1 MFAIPAAL
9 FAIITGLTYAFLS
22 VSVPTVPVVMHVR
35 WKPTVS
41 SEERIE
47 LERRFTLTAGEL
59 DSGTTWK
66 YALIDASTDNIK
78 ALIQHE
84 AVEDTA
90 HLNRV
95 RYRPELAQDRQ
106 RRLPAYAAATGVV
119 GCAALLLMA
128 AIRRRVAPV
137 ATMATGW
144 TPTVDRAS
152 PLVSQTT
159 AGAHVLGLTQ
169 STIVVVLVTTIAV
182 AVMIG
187 LAGAPP
193 GPALGTVV
201 CVYVCGYVVGG
212 LLVRRS
218 GDGSMFSVAI
228 VRTVAG
234 LLLSTIAFL
243 LSLVVS
249 LPWFTF
255 PALVLAGVIAFRRG
269 EVFALPRAGWPPTR
283 DGIVA
288 GVLSVMILSPIWLSL
303 IYMAPGPF
311 PPVFYNIDTAYT
323 LEKVHALVAANSYPP
338 PSLSN
343 IGIHRSYHY
352 GSQAMAAFISRGTG
366 LPPHQSL
373 FLVVLPL
380 LTAGL
385 LAAAAAA
392 ARHLCP
398 ALPRAMVVPLLL
410 VSTPSLSRSFW
421 HALAPQLGSTL
432 TAGDISFGTIF
443 GNTSLWGVLSNESMN
458 VGGDFMILGSIAGI
472 AAAPLWGWRLAAFL
486 IGSAMLVKTTVGVA
500 LMAGFGL
507 AELWRTLTS
516 PRPWPSRQALLAAV
530 TFIGVFVAFFVV
542 SFESNFQLEF
552 DPLYHLRQIVA
563 TGTLTGSFLDVL
575 WLCLP
580 IAIVWTAG
588 LPDPEGRS
596 APYLLMALAPLAL
609 VNITRLNNTGVGGG
623 GSGDDWLQ
631 NLHAVPFLLHAFAL
645 SLAAARWAR
654 LGTLRRVAFLSVT
667 GVTAVSVALAA
678 SYYSMKLIEDPQ
690 SGTDFVD
697 NRSLAAALAVIPT
710 KGTIVVT
717 NDLRYPAGN
726 FTRDYRQMQIPAL
739 FGHQA
744 FAVNY
749 AHEAVEERRG
759 LQELLQQ
766 PQWSEAILDAA
777 RVHHWTH
784 FIIRKDYSHANPL
797 PLRRIF
803 DNEDYAV
810 FTFPE

>member
-1 MFAIPAAL
+1 
-9 FAIITGLTYAFLS
+9 
-22 VSVPTVPVVMHVR
+22 MHVR
-35 WKPTVS
+35 WKPAVS
-41 SEERIE
+41 VEQRTE

-66 YALIDASTDNIK
+66 YALLDASTGNIR

-84 AVEDTA
+84 AVDDTA
-90 HLNRV
+90 HLNRI
-95 RYRPELAQDRQ
+95 RYRPEFAQDRQ
-106 RRLPAYAAATGVV
+106 RRLPVYAAGTGVV
-119 GCAALLLMA
+119 GCAVLLLLA
-128 AIRRRVAPV
+128 AVRRRVAPI
-137 ATMATGW
+137 ATTDAGLARTFDDAT
-144 TPTVDRAS
+144 PAESMETVSPGPVLDRM
-152 PLVSQTT
+152 QT
-159 AGAHVLGLTQ
+159 AGAA
-169 STIVVVLVTTIAV
+169 SLVIALATAGMV
-182 AVMIG
+182 A

-193 GPALGTVV
+193 GPALASVL
-201 CVYVCGYVVGG
+201 CVYVCGYVVGA
-212 LLVRRS
+212 LLIRRGTRRPGVS
-218 GDGSMFSVAI
+218 LAV

-234 LLLSTIAFL
+234 LLLSTVAFL
-243 LSLVVS
+243 LSLVLA
-249 LPWFTF
+249 LPWFTL
-255 PALVLAGVIAFRRG
+255 PAFLIAGVIVVRRG
-269 EVFALPRAGWPPTR
+269 EAFALPQVGWPPTK
-283 DGIVA
+283 DGIA
-288 GVLSVMILSPIWLSL
+288 AAVLSLMILSPIWVSL

-323 LEKVHALVAANSYPP
+323 LEKVHALVAAQSYPP

-343 IGIHRSYHY
+343 VGIHRSYHY
-352 GSQAMAAFISRGTG
+352 GSQAMAAFISRGTH
-366 LPPHQSL
+366 LPAHQSL
-373 FLVVLPL
+373 FLVILPL
-380 LTAGL
+380 LTGGL
-385 LAAAAAA
+385 LAAAAAT

-398 ALPRAMVVPLLL
+398 ALPRAVVVPLLL

-421 HALAPQLGSTL
+421 HAFAPQLGSSL
-432 TAGDISFGTIF
+432 AAGDVSFSALF

-472 AAAPLWGWRLAAFL
+472 AAAPLWGWTLAALL
-486 IGSAMLVKTTVGVA
+486 IGSSMLVKTTVGVA
-500 LMAGFGL
+500 LVAGFGL

-516 PRPWPSRQALLAAV
+516 PRPWPSRQALLAASVFIV
-530 TFIGVFVAFFVV
+530 TFVAFFVV
-542 SFESNFQLEF
+542 SFESNFHLEL
-552 DPLYHLRQIVA
+552 DLLYHLRQVVA
-563 TGTLTGSFLDVL
+563 TGTLTGSLLDLL

-588 LPDPEGRS
+588 LSDPAGRS
-596 APYLLMALAPLAL
+596 VPYLLMSLAPLIL
-609 VNITRLNNTGVGGG
+609 VNVTRLNNTGVGGG

-654 LGTLRRVAFLSVT
+654 LGRPRQRAFLAVT
-667 GVTAVSVALAA
+667 GATAVSVALAA
-678 SYYSMKLIEDPQ
+678 SYYSVTLIRDPQ

-710 KGTIVVT
+710 EGTMVVT

-766 PQWSEAILDAA
+766 PQWSDAILDAA
-777 RVHHWTH
+777 RMHHWTH
-784 FIIRKDYSHANPL
+784 LVIRKDYAHAEPL
-797 PLRRIF
+797 PLQRVF
-803 DNEDYAV
+803 ENEDYAV